1 MSSHFDAAASKWD
14 HDPAKVERAR
24 VTAER
29 IRELPFVNRN
39 SLVDF
44 GSGTGLLGLQ
54 LKDTFASVLLVDSSP
69 EMLRV
74 AREKITEQG
83 ITNVETCHGDS
94 LTDVVS
100 HHSAIATLMVLHHM
114 ADVKAFFTEA
124 YQALEP
130 EGFLIIADLA
140 KEDGSFHKHM
150 SSFSGHNGFDTE
162 ELSEIAAESGFRV
175 HSAERYHEIVKK
187 GANGE
192 RRAYPLFL
200 FAAIK
205 QVLP

>member
-14 HDPAKVERAR
+14 HDPAKIERAKI
-24 VTAER
+24 TAER
-29 IRELPFVNRN
+29 IRGLPFGSRN

-54 LKDTFASVLLVDSSP
+54 LKDTFTRVLLVDSSP

-74 AREKITEQG
+74 AREKITEHG

-94 LTDVVS
+94 LTDVAS
-100 HHSAIATLMVLHHM
+100 RHSAIATLMALHHM
-114 ADVKAFFTEA
+114 ADVKAFFAEA
-124 YQALEP
+124 YQTLEP
-130 EGFLIIADLA
+130 EGFLIIADLV

-162 ELSEIAAESGFRV
+162 VLSGIAAESGFRV
-175 HSAERYHEIVKK
+175 HSVEHYHEIVKK
-187 GANGE
+187 SANGE
-192 RRAYPLFL
+192 KRAYPLFL

-205 QVLP
+205 QALP